1 MTFAKVS
8 QFEQLAGNVEFLR
21 RLNHIL
27 HPSLRLITPAP
38 VTLIDLVV
46 GLQLKHLLDDRLVVV
61 EVCHFSLQVVNSA
74 IQVRSAVLKHAQS
87 IDISRY
93 L

>member
-27 HPSLRLITPAP
+27 HPSLRLITAP
-38 VTLIDLVV
+38 VITTLIDLVI

-61 EVCHFSLQVVNSA
+61 KVCHFSLQVVNSA
-74 IQVRSAVLKHAQS
+74 IQV
-87 IDISRY
+87 
-93 L
+93 

>member
-27 HPSLRLITPAP
+27 HPSLWLINAIIA
-38 VTLIDLVV
+38 TLI
-46 GLQLKHLLDDRLVVV
+46 GLELKHLLDDRLVVI
-61 EVCHFSLQVVNSA
+61 EVCNFSLQVVNSA
-74 IQVRSAVLKHAQS
+74 VQV
-87 IDISRY
+87 
-93 L
+93 

>member
-38 VTLIDLVV
+38 VITTLIDLVI

-74 IQVRSAVLKHAQS
+74 IQV
-87 IDISRY
+87 
-93 L
+93 